1 MSKKNRRTDKLWKN
15 PELAK
20 QILYGLETEEEK
32 KKRKKKYEEDNLNEN
47 LTFTKTNDIM
57 E

>member
-1 MSKKNRRTDKLWKN
+1 MKYNRRNDKLWKN

-47 LTFTKTNDIM
+47 LTSTETNDIIK
-57 E
+57 

>member
-1 MSKKNRRTDKLWKN
+1 MKYNRRNDKLWKN

-32 KKRKKKYEEDNLNEN
+32 KKRKKKYEEENLNEV
-47 LTFTKTNDIM
+47 KNDG
-57 E
+57 